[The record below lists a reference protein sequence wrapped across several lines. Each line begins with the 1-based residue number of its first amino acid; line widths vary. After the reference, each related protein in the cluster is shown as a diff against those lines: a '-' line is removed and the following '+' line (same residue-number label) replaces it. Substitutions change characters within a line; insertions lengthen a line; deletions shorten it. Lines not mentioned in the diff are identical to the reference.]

1 MGTMPITPMNDIIP
15 IEGDD
20 LPIHTLAYRD
30 VPEPFRFKNLK
41 YDPDEHPEIDAKFGD
56 LIDAADRFF
65 ANYEVVG
72 ITLQDF
78 FDGLQ
83 SSFERNK
90 DTLERV
96 LKVYDD
102 DIANPILGR
111 TRKVTYDVTDEVSSS
126 TNVSSNEEHEDKQT
140 DINVPLDDPANEQA
154 SFRSTVKGGS
164 GSSGNSGTTGSN
176 KKTGT
181 ETEELSDLGVRP
193 NYESLNGFIDNNR
206 SYQTIFIN
214 FFKDNFM
221 ICESWKW

>member
-1 MGTMPITPMNDIIP
+1 MPITPMNDISP
-15 IEGDD
+15 MTGDD

-30 VPEPFRFKNLK
+30 VPQPFRFKNLV
-41 YDPDEHPEIDAKFGD
+41 YDAEEHP
-56 LIDAADRFF
+56 LIDGVFDKLIEAADRFY

-83 SSFERNK
+83 SSFERNR

-102 DIANPILGR
+102 DIANPVLGR
-111 TRKVTYDVTDEVSSS
+111 TRTVTYDVTDDSSVAS
-126 TNVSSNEEHEDKQT
+126 GGTVT
-140 DINVPLDDPANEQA
+140 DINVPLDDPSNDQA
-154 SFRSTVKGGS
+154 SSRQKTA
-164 GSSGNSGTTGSN
+164 SN
-176 KKTGT
+176 GQGQNKRTGT

-206 SYQTIFIN
+206 PYQEIFIN